1 MSAKTAY
8 VVMVNRGQFP
18 VSQSTEIDNDPP
30 NTNTVTV
37 PESLRLHF
45 QESVEVVAIYAS
57 ASEADMSATLLAKYA
72 SSGKRFYT
80 IEKPLFIA
88 PRSRK
93 EMK

>member
-93 EMK
+93 EKK

>member
-8 VVMVNRGQFP
+8 VVMVE
-18 VSQSTEIDNDPP
+18 TEIDQND
-30 NTNTVTV
+30 
-37 PESLRLHF
+37 F

-88 PRSRK
+88 LRSGK
-93 EMK
+93 ETK

>member
-1 MSAKTAY
+1 VETD
-8 VVMVNRGQFP
+8 
-18 VSQSTEIDNDPP
+18 IDQNDPP
-30 NTNTVTV
+30 KTVK
-37 PESLRLHF
+37 EM
-45 QESVEVVAIYAS
+45 VAIYAS

>member
-1 MSAKTAY
+1 MSVRTAY
-8 VVMVNRGQFP
+8 IVMVE
-18 VSQSTEIDNDPP
+18 TDIDQNDPP
-30 NTNTVTV
+30 KTVK
-37 PESLRLHF
+37 EM
-45 QESVEVVAIYAS
+45 VAIYAS

>member
-57 ASEADMSATLLAKYA
+57 ASEADMSVTLLAKYA
-72 SSGKRFYT
+72 PSNRCFYI

-93 EMK
+93 ETK